1 MKIIYGNNEIFR
13 IAIHLRGSR
22 SSIATNSLGVKFD
35 MIFIIIS
42 LKTETCSLATRLLS
56 EDSQSNR
63 LMAFLYDRNFPEKNT
78 TQLFHKEEGK
88 QPLNRILHKFF
99 DDEN

>member
-1 MKIIYGNNEIFR
+1 
-13 IAIHLRGSR
+13 
-22 SSIATNSLGVKFD
+22 
-35 MIFIIIS
+35 MIFIIVS

-99 DDEN
+99 DDENYNVTKKELESPLSYQVVM